1 MAYKYDN
8 IRLDKEMYNSETNS
22 FSQVLESLDPSENYF
37 GTPLEGLDAFQ
48 RQLKRFDIKVRGANS
63 DTVEKFFRTSES
75 AVLFP
80 EYVARVVRQ
89 GMEEASVIPHITAS
103 VTEIFGTETM
113 DNPVKLHKRGR
124 LLVSP
129 YEAVRFQK
137 LDLFSVTLRQIG
149 SYIARAQLEDAINE
163 ILHDGDKESCHEVTV
178 VSDLDYSALVNFW
191 NTFDPYQMNTLL
203 VGNDTAVKL
212 INLGGSSCMATPF
225 GVNIFGAHLVR
236 TLTMPD
242 STIIGLDK
250 NRALEMVRSSG
261 VMVECDKLIDRQFER
276 SAITSIAG
284 FAKIFPDA
292 SKVLVIK

>member
-22 FSQVLESLDPSENYF
+22 FSQALESLDPSENYF

-48 RQLKRFDIKVRGANS
+48 RQLKRFDIKVWGANS

-89 GMEEASVIPHITAS
+89 GMEEANVIPHIIAS
-103 VTEIFGTETM
+103 VTEIFGTETV

-129 YEAVRFQK
+129 YEAIRFQK

-149 SYIARAQLEDAINE
+149 SYIARAQLEDAINV
-163 ILHDGDKESCHEVTV
+163 ILHDNDKESCPEATI

-242 STIIGLDK
+242 STIIGMDK
-250 NRALEMVRSSG
+250 NRALEMVCSGG
-261 VMVECDKLIDRQFER
+261 VMVEHDKLIDRQFER